1 MTKNFSFISGKIAL
15 ESSTP
20 HLPIVDISVFR
31 VDEVTPGGS
40 DYFGWSINYTLS
52 KDRRRLQGEA

>member
-1 MTKNFSFISGKIAL
+1 MTKNLSFISGKMAL
-15 ESSTP
+15 ESSIP
-20 HLPIVDISVFR
+20 YLPIVDISVFR
-31 VDEVTPGGS
+31 IDDVTPRGS